1 MRVPLPAARTIA
13 TGVDDIGYRD
23 LNRVIGN
30 LEHKSQGSKD
40 ERNPGTDAG

>member
-40 ERNPGTDAG
+40 EKIPGTDSG